1 MSSRVRTA
9 LLVFTALGLIA
20 STYGMYVHYR
30 LQSDPT
36 YVSACEVN
44 ESVSCQQVL
53 SSEYGSMFGVPV
65 AAGGA
70 IWSLLAFMLAAVGL
84 KNPKSE
90 TASRVSGY
98 LFILATIGLASVFYF
113 AYISFFVLKTT
124 CPICLTMY
132 VSVIGTFLISATSA
146 GPIGALPSRLGR
158 DLATVA
164 QTPIAATLAVVWLAV
179 SAGLVFAFPKPPQ
192 ATQTST
198 SGASSQ
204 PAVPAETLSAEQR
217 TEWEAWLDAQPRA
230 PEALPTGATKVLVL
244 KFNDYQCPSCRLAWV
259 LYKDI
264 IAKYEK
270 AHPGVFV
277 FENKDFPLETECGAF
292 SIPHAAACEAA
303 AAVRM
308 AREKN
313 RDKELE
319 AALFEKQSPSMTR
332 DDVVSALQ
340 QVAQISSADFDAKYA
355 KTLEAVRVDVQLGQ
369 KLGIQGTPTFYLNG
383 IKLPSLR
390 PAYFDAAL
398 DWAVRRFA
406 TGT

>member
-9 LLVFTALGLIA
+9 LIVFTALGFLA
-20 STYGMYVHYR
+20 STYGLYVHYR

-36 YVSACEVN
+36 YVSVCEVN

-53 SSEYGSMFGVPV
+53 TSQYGSMFGVPV

-70 IWSLLAFMLAAVGL
+70 IWSLLALMLAAVGL
-84 KNPKSE
+84 RDPKSE

-98 LFILATIGLASVFYF
+98 LFVLATLGLASVVYF
-113 AYISFFVLKTT
+113 AYISFFVLKTA

-132 VSVIGTFLISATSA
+132 ASVIGTFLISATSA
-146 GPIGALPSRLGR
+146 GPIGGLPTKLGR

-179 SAGLVFAFPKPPQ
+179 SAGLVFAFPKPPE
-192 ATQTST
+192 ATQTSA
-198 SGASSQ
+198 SGSSE
-204 PAVPAETLSAEQR
+204 PAVPVESLTAEQR
-217 TEWEAWLDAQPRA
+217 AEWEAWLDAQPRK
-230 PEALPTGATKVLVL
+230 PEAQPTGATKVLVL

-270 AHPGVFV
+270 ENPGVFV
-277 FENKDFPLETECGAF
+277 FENRDYPLETECGAGNAG
-292 SIPHAAACEAA
+292 HAAACEAA

-319 AALFEKQSPSMTR
+319 AALFEKQSPTMTR
-332 DDVVSALQ
+332 ADVLATLQ
-340 QVAQISSADFDAKYA
+340 QVAQVTSVDFDAKYA
-355 KTLEAVRVDVQLGQ
+355 KTLESIRADVQLGQ
-369 KLGIQGTPTFYLNG
+369 KLGVQGTPTFYLNG
-383 IKLPSLR
+383 IQLPSLR

-406 TGT
+406 AGS